1 MICSTFLNIDA
12 TISFKTVRDFF
23 LATSPSG
30 KCDTINSDSD
40 FHYKYSGDVLVL
52 NYMWSKLLN
61 IGMSSHV
68 VTHSSPKNQNQNQNF
83 DQNEDLKNNTYNNIN
98 SNNNNNHSNSNSNS
112 NTNMSS
118 MGGGN
123 GNNSSAVK
131 STIPRL
137 EVRGISQGSSIGLP
151 ARYVSTYV
159 LTLHYTTPHHTKLI
173 ILRRYT
179 QNLCYKKNV
188 TIEKFLLFYPFYYF
202 YCQCDGDFLLTTNLI
217 YNY

>member
-12 TISFKTVRDFF
+12 TISFKTVKDFF

-83 DQNEDLKNNTYNNIN
+83 NQNFNQNNSQNQNEDMKNNN
-98 SNNNNNHSNSNSNS
+98 SNNNNNNNNSSNNNNYSNSNS
-112 NTNMSS
+112 NTNICNTSH
-118 MGGGN
+118 MGSGGN
-123 GNNSSAVK
+123 GNNNSAVK

-137 EVRGISQGSSIGLP
+137 DVRGISQGGSIGLP
-151 ARYVSTYV
+151 TRYASTYV
-159 LTLHYTTPHHTKLI
+159 LTLHHTTLHYTAHT
-173 ILRRYT
+173 
-179 QNLCYKKNV
+179 V
-188 TIEKFLLFYPFYYF
+188 T
-202 YCQCDGDFLLTTNLI
+202 
-217 YNY
+217 

>member
-1 MICSTFLNIDA
+1 MAKNLIFLFYFTQFFRAMICSTFLNIDA
-12 TISFKTVRDFF
+12 TISFKTVKDFF

-68 VTHSSPKNQNQNQNF
+68 VTHSSPKNQSQNQNF
-83 DQNEDLKNNTYNNIN
+83 NQNFSQNFSQNQNEDMKNNY
-98 SNNNNNHSNSNSNS
+98 SNNNNNNNNNTNNTNNSSNNNNYSNSNS
-112 NTNMSS
+112 NTNMSNIS
-118 MGGGN
+118 NMGGGN

-137 EVRGISQGSSIGLP
+137 DVRGISQGNSIGLP
-151 ARYVSTYV
+151 TRYAST
-159 LTLHYTTPHHTKLI
+159 
-173 ILRRYT
+173 
-179 QNLCYKKNV
+179 
-188 TIEKFLLFYPFYYF
+188 
-202 YCQCDGDFLLTTNLI
+202 
-217 YNY
+217 

>member
-12 TISFKTVRDFF
+12 TISFKTVKDFF

-83 DQNEDLKNNTYNNIN
+83 SQNFNQNFNQNQNEDMKNNNNNNN
-98 SNNNNNHSNSNSNS
+98 SNNNNSNNYSNSNS
-112 NTNMSS
+112 NTNISNMSN

-123 GNNSSAVK
+123 GNNGSAVK
-131 STIPRL
+131 SSIPRL
-137 EVRGISQGSSIGLP
+137 DVRGISQGGSIGLP
-151 ARYVSTYV
+151 ARCVSTYV
-159 LTLHYTTPHHTKLI
+159 LTMHHTTLHCTT
-173 ILRRYT
+173 RT
-179 QNLCYKKNV
+179 V
-188 TIEKFLLFYPFYYF
+188 T
-202 YCQCDGDFLLTTNLI
+202 
-217 YNY
+217 